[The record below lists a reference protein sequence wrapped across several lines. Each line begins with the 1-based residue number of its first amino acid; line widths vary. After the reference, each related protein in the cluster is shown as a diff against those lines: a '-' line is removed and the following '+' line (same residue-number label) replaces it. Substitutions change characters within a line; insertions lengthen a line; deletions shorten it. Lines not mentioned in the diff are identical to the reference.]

1 MKRDNW
7 IQQDNSQAN
16 GQQLSSSPPR
26 RKEYLSGEVQ
36 GCQATVCTMIPLS
49 DATESMQKSCS
60 VSLRLPRSSQ
70 YTNSRPILRSLS
82 PLAKTLPARNLRY
95 PDFTMT
101 SNAEKSTKKDFPSRA
116 SLSPIRVTLQRPSSS
131 SSVQTQS
138 RINAEQQIRHDGS
151 YSNQCTIPDSP
162 HGMATPTIQNLDPRD
177 PLGLYVQECGSSFL
191 QSHA

>member
-7 IQQDNSQAN
+7 IQEDNSQAY
-16 GQQLSSSPPR
+16 GQQLFSSPPR

-36 GCQATVCTMIPLS
+36 GCQATVCTTIPLS
-49 DATESMQKSCS
+49 DAKESMQKSCS
-60 VSLRLPRSSQ
+60 VSLKLSRSSQ

-95 PDFTMT
+95 PDFTT

-131 SSVQTQS
+131 SLVQTQS

-151 YSNQCTIPDSP
+151 YSNQCTIPDSL

-191 QSHA
+191 QSHT